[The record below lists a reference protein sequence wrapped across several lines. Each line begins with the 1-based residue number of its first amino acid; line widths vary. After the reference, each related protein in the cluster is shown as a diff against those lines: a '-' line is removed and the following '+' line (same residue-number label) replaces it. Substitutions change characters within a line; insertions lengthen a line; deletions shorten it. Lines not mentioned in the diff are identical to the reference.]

1 MKLKEVLENQ
11 QIIKFIISILILVV
25 LFKFININ
33 LLLSSLKNINNLF
46 LFVLVLI
53 PINILIRAWRLMI
66 ILNKDGKLISIKDS
80 FYLNLAG
87 IAMNLF
93 LPASSGDIAKSYY
106 GYKWHGIKEEML
118 SSSILDKFMALFSIF
133 VLGSLMAIFLKFY
146 ELAIFSIIL
155 AILLALIIFYPKIM
169 PWNILNRLLSTF
181 LKIKLDEEKLA
192 FSFAVSNKLK
202 THIFLISIFAWLL
215 VYFQFYLLCLSF
227 SVNIEFIYVLAVAPL
242 MNLAL
247 LFPLTVNG
255 LGSGEAMIIY
265 LFSLI
270 NISPTLSILISLLS
284 QVINAVIPGL
294 IGFLLIIKK

>member
-33 LLLSSLKNINNLF
+33 LLLSSLKSINSLF

-155 AILLALIIFYPKIM
+155 AILLAMIIFYPKIM

-202 THIFLISIFAWLL
+202 TRIFLISIFAWLL

-255 LGSGEAMIIY
+255 LGSGEAMIVY